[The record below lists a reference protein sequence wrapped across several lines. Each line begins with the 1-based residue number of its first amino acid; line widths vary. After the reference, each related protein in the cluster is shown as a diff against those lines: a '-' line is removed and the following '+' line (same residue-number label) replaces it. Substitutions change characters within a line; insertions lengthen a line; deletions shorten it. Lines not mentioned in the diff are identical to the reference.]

1 MYCVWTALAL
11 LGYKGLRRLPIRF
24 LITIL
29 NTYLISRTQLCLSNP
44 QILKS
49 SKCGLRG
56 RGVGPSLV
64 SLPYFTLVETAVL
77 VLEEW
82 LLTLSSEYLTYLT
95 L

>member
-11 LGYKGLRRLPIRF
+11 LDYKGSSPSTNKIFKLQ
-24 LITIL
+24 
-29 NTYLISRTQLCLSNP
+29 YLILTLSHAHNFAS

-82 LLTLSSEYLTYLT
+82 LLTLSSKYLTYLT